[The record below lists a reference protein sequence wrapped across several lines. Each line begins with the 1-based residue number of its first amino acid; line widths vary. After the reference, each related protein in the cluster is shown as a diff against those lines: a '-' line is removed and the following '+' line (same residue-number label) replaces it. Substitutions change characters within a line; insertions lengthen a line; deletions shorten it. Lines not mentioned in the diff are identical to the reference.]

1 MAPEVPFVVRIR
13 FPLAALIALAGAAL
27 ADVRIDARSS
37 IVIDPSEPAAL
48 RRAAADLASDMSKV
62 FGATP
67 AVVGSSDAASSSAV
81 HVCLSAR
88 SCDGLRPGGAEVLA
102 IRAVP
107 GGVMLTGSD
116 LRGAI
121 YAVYEF
127 SRRFLGV
134 DPFYYWN
141 DHEPARMVSVRIPAD
156 ASIQDGP
163 PQFRYRGW
171 FINDEDLFTGWK
183 PDPASGFS
191 LELWDKIFET
201 LLRVKGNMIVPGT
214 FLFPDEPQVA
224 AASER
229 GLIITQHHI
238 EVVGL
243 NTYRWPEDIPYSF
256 LSRPDL
262 LKNAWRASVRGYKP
276 QQEVIWTVGYRGRH
290 DRAFWEDDASGDKSE
305 RGRAEVIQRA
315 IQAEMEIVRAE
326 RPNPVFLMNAW
337 DEAVPL
343 VRKGYLKIPSGVTLV
358 WPDNGHGI
366 IRDDGALTR
375 GEGVYYHTA
384 MHNFMANQ
392 LTEMVPL
399 ARIQRELGRAARVGA
414 TEYLLVNV
422 SDIRPVVMTTEA
434 AMELAWNADAWMKQ
448 DGAASRAYLAGWTRR
463 EFGER
468 ASAALVDYY
477 NAYFAAPG
485 RYGTAEDRTFS
496 DCAYN
501 TLARHILTKLLI
513 GKTEKPE
520 GDMPVENYRA
530 FAERLR
536 KIAAQ
541 AEPRWTAARDLAGRA
556 AKLIA
561 PDRKQFFQSHV
572 ATQLDVHEYGNRALL
587 RIAEAYLAGSPAE
600 RKRYVAAAIADLE
613 RILASYQ
620 ASEYGK
626 WAGYYRGEL
635 FANVRLTHRM
645 AHAYAGV
652 LDGKPIPAGL
662 PVQARTPDPYPTL
675 KAYQGAR
682 RTTTAP

>member
-1 MAPEVPFVVRIR
+1 MKIR
-13 FPLAALIALAGAAL
+13 SLICTLAALAGAAF
-27 ADVRIDARSS
+27 ADVRIDARSV
-37 IVIDPSEPAAL
+37 IVVDPGEPAAL
-48 RRAAADLASDMSKV
+48 RRAAADLASDMTKV
-62 FGATP
+62 FGAP
-67 AVVGSSDAASSSAV
+67 VRIAGSRPEAGTNAV
-81 HVCLSAR
+81 HVCLSAGP
-88 SCDGLRPGGAEVLA
+88 CKDLRPGGAEVLA

-107 GGVMLTGSD
+107 GGVLLTGSD
-116 LRGAI
+116 MRGAI

-141 DHEPARMVSVRIPAD
+141 DHEPAPKSAVNVPPGTAIE
-156 ASIQDGP
+156 DGP
-163 PQFRYRGW
+163 PRFRYRGW

-201 LLRVKGNMIVPGT
+201 ILRTKGNMIVPGT
-214 FLFPDEPQVA
+214 FLFPDEPQVR

-243 NTYRWPEDIPYSF
+243 NTYRWPEDLPYSF
-256 LSRPDL
+256 LSRPEL
-262 LKNAWRASVRGYKP
+262 LTNAWRASVRGYQP

-290 DRAFWEDDASGDKSE
+290 DRAFWEDDASADRSE
-305 RGRAEVIQRA
+305 RGRAAVIQRA
-315 IQAEMEIVRAE
+315 IAAQMEIVRAE
-326 RPNPVFLMNAW
+326 RKNPWFLMNAW

-343 VRKGYLKIPSGVTLV
+343 VRQGYLKIPNGVTLV
-358 WPDNGHGI
+358 WPDNGHGT
-366 IRDDGALTR
+366 IRDEGVLAK

-399 ARIQRELGRAARVGA
+399 ERIQRELGRAARVGA

-422 SDIRPVVMTTEA
+422 SDIRPVVMTTQA
-434 AMELAWNADAWMKQ
+434 VMELAWNADRWAKQ
-448 DGAASRAYLAGWTRR
+448 DGAESKAYLAKWTQGQ
-463 EFGER
+463 FGAR
-468 ASAALVDYY
+468 AASAMAAYY

-485 RYGTAEDRTFS
+485 RYGSDEDRTFS

-501 TLARHILTKLLI
+501 TLARHILTKLLT
-513 GKTEKPE
+513 GKTEKSE
-520 GDMPVENYRA
+520 GRMPVEDYRA
-530 FAERLR
+530 FAEHWRR
-536 KIAAQ
+536 IAAE
-541 AEPRWTAARDLAGRA
+541 AEPRWTAARALSRSA
-556 AKLIA
+556 AKLI
-561 PDRKQFFQSHV
+561 PPQRRLFFQSHV
-572 ATQLDVHEYGNRALL
+572 ATQLDVHEYGNRALR
-587 RIAEAYLAGSPAE
+587 RIAEAYLAAAPAD
-600 RKRYVAAAIADLE
+600 RKQHAEAAVADLS

-635 FANVRLTHRM
+635 FTNVRLTHRM
-645 AHAYAGV
+645 AQAYAGS
-652 LDGKPIPAGL
+652 LEGKPIPAGL
-662 PVQARTPDPYPTL
+662 PIQARTPDPYPTL

-682 RTTTAP
+682 RTPTTP